1 MAKKLYTPSWGDKP
15 HNLRT
20 NNAVVTKKLNKVT
33 ADGIIQ
39 SGHHTAYTTGTGK
52 NKCRNTG
59 TDEQMAQK
67 QQVKPT
73 SNNEENEC
81 KVTQST
87 INMNTWNY

>member
-20 NNAVVTKKLNKVT
+20 DAVVTKDLNKVIS
-33 ADGIIQ
+33 DGIIK

-52 NKCRNTG
+52 KKCRNTG
-59 TDEQMAQK
+59 TTDEQMAQK
-67 QQVKPT
+67 QQVKPI
-73 SNNEENEC
+73 SNKEENEC

-87 INMNTWNY
+87 RNRNKWNY